1 MRAKINHG
9 QRGVKIDTLLKRYEF
24 EYPQEFYDYILDS
37 YANGLKEQVIELFNE
52 MKGDIQKAF
61 LMNVCHM
68 DTMYGEKVH
77 DLIIQ
82 NL

>member
-1 MRAKINHG
+1 MSLSCPSGCECPR
-9 QRGVKIDTLLKRYEF
+9 
-24 EYPQEFYDYILDS
+24 EFYGYIVDS
-37 YANGLKEQVIELFNE
+37 YANGQKAQVIELFNE

>member
-1 MRAKINHG
+1 MRARINHG
-9 QRGVKIDTLLKRYEF
+9 KRGTGIDRLVKRYEF
-24 EYPQEFYDYILDS
+24 ECPREFYGYILDS

-61 LMNVCHM
+61 LMNVERM
-68 DTMYGEKVH
+68 DTMYGGKVH